1 MRKYFIGLFFVFCI
15 CFVPFFGVY
24 AADVDTDI
32 SGDLPDMCEKDDVG
46 RFTSGRVSCSYFNKN
61 NNLPY
66 NATWTITPNT
76 KVSYIYIV
84 VDEYG
89 VYNLYGVGNVHYEV
103 LNIKNP
109 NSDNPEKSIGS
120 NNFSLSKYAS
130 GNQGVKLSFPFSDYP
145 EPIYSTNLP
154 VFKYTNTDAIESYE
168 KTGDVSGSENIKY
181 SDEEDPN
188 IPIPHNLKVVSGAD
202 QSVSGSDLEKITNF
216 NKDIVLTWE
225 QEDLIDGLQF
235 EIEGE
240 FSANRISD
248 GNYTEYKE
256 HTGVYTNVVPKTNYG
271 DTKTITVQIAKQ
283 TLNAK
288 KEKGFLTKL
297 NLRVRNCV
305 NGKTS
310 GWVLVTIDIRNRT
323 ATATQQSYEDNS
335 STGGDEY
342 NDSDVDGSDNS
353 TKGIDTSNIS
363 FSSLTGFIKNG
374 FGLIGSGGILTLM
387 SRTFTFLPGTFWTI
401 IYFFVSMMV
410 VVCCIK
416 LIKDLIM

>member
-1 MRKYFIGLFFVFCI
+1 MKKYYVGLLFVLCF
-15 CFVPFFGVY
+15 CFVPFFCVC
-24 AADVDTDI
+24 AADSDSGAIGDTV
-32 SGDLPDMCEKDDVG
+32 SLGDKDDVG
-46 RFTSGRVSCSYFNKN
+46 RFTSGRVSCSYFNRN

-66 NATWTITPNT
+66 NATWTITSNSD
-76 KVSYIYIV
+76 KSYLYIV
-84 VDEYG
+84 EDSFGIYR
-89 VYNLYGVGNVHYEV
+89 LYGAGSVHYEV
-103 LNIKNP
+103 VNIKNP
-109 NSDNPEKSIGS
+109 NSDNPEKSIGY
-120 NNFSLSKYAS
+120 NDFSLSKYAS
-130 GNQGVKLSFPFSDYP
+130 GGQGVNLSFPFSDYP
-145 EPIYSTNLP
+145 NPIYSTNLP

-181 SDEEDPN
+181 SDEEDSG
-188 IPIPHNLKVVSGAD
+188 IPIPHNLKVVSGVD
-202 QSVSGSDLEKITNF
+202 QSVSGTSLEKITSF

-225 QEDLIDGLQF
+225 QEDAVDGLQF

-240 FSANRISD
+240 FSANRLAD
-248 GNYTEYKE
+248 DNYTNYKE
-256 HTGVYTNVVPKTNYG
+256 HTGVYTTLVPKTAYG
-271 DTKTITVQIAKQ
+271 DTKTMTVSISHD
-283 TLNAK
+283 TLNAC
-288 KEKGFLTKL
+288 KEKGFLTKV
-297 NLRVRNCV
+297 NIRVRNCV
-305 NGKTS
+305 DGKTS
-310 GWVLVTIDIRNRT
+310 GWVRVTVDIKNRT
-323 ATATQQSYEDNS
+323 ATATQQGYEDNS